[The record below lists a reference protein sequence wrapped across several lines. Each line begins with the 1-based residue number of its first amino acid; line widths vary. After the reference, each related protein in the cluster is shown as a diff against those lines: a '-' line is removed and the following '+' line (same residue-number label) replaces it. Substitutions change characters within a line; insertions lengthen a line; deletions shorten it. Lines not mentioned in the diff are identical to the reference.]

1 MSQSMFMTSVVVDD
15 EGEGVRFSVSVCGCE
30 GEGVSL

>member
-1 MSQSMFMTSVVVDD
+1 MSQSMFMTSVVDD